1 MKDFERFDRVFLK
14 LRRLLPPQTAYK
26 LAVVIVS
33 R

>member
-14 LRRLLPPQTAYK
+14 LRRLLPPQAAYK
-26 LAVVIVS
+26 LAVAIVS